1 MVVFGDGAVIC
12 GAVTIPTRLVEKVIA
27 LAAFLSMKTGNR
39 IRTLLQR
46 GASTLHSI
54 TVDII
59 HVYIFPA
66 ALAINGNIGG
76 ISSNNKSIRHA
87 DRSDC
92 SGRVP
97 TSD

>member
-1 MVVFGDGAVIC
+1 MVVLGDGAVIC

-76 ISSNNKSIRHA
+76 ISSNN
-87 DRSDC
+87 C
-92 SGRVP
+92 SQNV
-97 TSD
+97 